1 MNNPSFD
8 DSQQTGGRSISGKQ
22 IVIGVLVVVAV
33 IFAVVNHESVETN
46 FLFFTVR
53 TPHWIG
59 LVINFALGAA
69 VGWFLCSRRNSR
81 RQADA

>member
-1 MNNPSFD
+1 MSNPPIEERHEA
-8 DSQQTGGRSISGKQ
+8 GGRSITAKQ
-22 IVIGVLVVVAV
+22 IVIGVLVLVAV
-33 IFAVVNHESVETN
+33 VFAIINHESVETN

-59 LVINFALGAA
+59 LVINFALGAG

-81 RQADA
+81 RRAV

>member
-1 MNNPSFD
+1 MSSPPLEERHEP
-8 DSQQTGGRSISGKQ
+8 GGSSISGKQ
-22 IVIGVLVVVAV
+22 IVIGVLLIVAV
-33 IFAVVNHESVETN
+33 VFAIVNHNPVETN

-59 LVINFALGAA
+59 LVINFALGAG

-81 RQADA
+81 RRAT